1 MFDNHRSNLVSNI
14 LFNRTSFSGGAL
26 GFNLS
31 EINNLVSGGISDE
44 YSSIHYVDN
53 MWDQYFSNRNSKL
66 SKWMTLVDLKIR
78 LPELLLMR
86 MDKLVMQ
93 SSIEARVPFLDHE
106 LVEFVLSIPEEIIFK
121 NNETK
126 PLLKKVANK
135 HISEK
140 IFNRSKQGFRAPVG
154 EWIKK
159 DQNYFYEGIYEFNK
173 STNLFNNKYLKS
185 VLAGSDYQKKWYLS
199 NLASWHLTRS
209 KID

>member
-1 MFDNHRSNLVSNI
+1 MFDNHRRNLVSNI

-31 EINNLVSGGISDE
+31 EINNLVSGISNE

-121 NNETK
+121 NNEKK
-126 PLLKKVANK
+126 PLFKKSSEQ

-140 IFNRSKQGFRAPVG
+140 NI
-154 EWIKK
+154 
-159 DQNYFYEGIYEFNK
+159 
-173 STNLFNNKYLKS
+173 
-185 VLAGSDYQKKWYLS
+185 
-199 NLASWHLTRS
+199 
-209 KID
+209 

>member
-1 MFDNHRSNLVSNI
+1 MKSPKIYPNANTKGYKKKSQSVLKKP
-14 LFNRTSFSGGAL
+14 TSF
-26 GFNLS
+26 
-31 EINNLVSGGISDE
+31 
-44 YSSIHYVDN
+44 
-53 MWDQYFSNRNSKL
+53 
-66 SKWMTLVDLKIR
+66 TT
-78 LPELLLMR
+78 
-86 MDKLVMQ
+86 
-93 SSIEARVPFLDHE
+93 
-106 LVEFVLSIPEEIIFK
+106 
-121 NNETK
+121 TK

-140 IFNRSKQGFRAPVG
+140 IFNRPKQGFRAPVG

-199 NLASWHLTRS
+199 NLANWHLTRS